1 VDCNRLIF
9 NYRKLAPFASPVGMG
24 CMFMVEE
31 ARKMHKLKYPTI
43 LIILIMVFSLTGL
56 SMKVSARPLAQ
67 IAPPM
72 GLAGSYSVLAHTGV
86 TNSGPTSM
94 TGDLGSDG
102 GSIGLVGVTVGPPGT
117 VRTAADALSAQGAAN
132 VTAVSGSPSLESQGP
147 DNTLLSSELSGRTL
161 THGVYTVPGVALL
174 SGGVLTLDGQGV
186 FIFLTNGLTASG
198 TVSLINGADACN
210 VFWRDASSV
219 AINNSGASGSFVG
232 TIIALTSIT
241 FNTGARLEGRAIA
254 QNGNVTL
261 LSNTITG
268 PSCATTTTTALSA
281 GSIATGGSAYDT
293 ATLTGTN
300 SSTAGG
306 TVTYNV
312 YSDIACTTLAQSS
325 GPLPV
330 IGGALPNS
338 NSVTFSSAG
347 TYYWRAAYSGDPL
360 HQASASACR
369 AEVLTVSST
378 PLSLPVT
385 GFAPNR
391 VTGLPDQ
398 STDKAYAAMG
408 DLWLEIP
415 RLGVQMDI
423 VGVPETGGT
432 WDVSWLGK
440 QAGWLN
446 GSAFPTW
453 AGNSVLTGHVWNADN
468 TVGPFRYINT
478 LWWGDK
484 VIVHAW
490 GAKYVYEVRSV
501 TQVGPGNTAAMMK
514 HETIPWVTLVTCRGY
529 DQASDSYKYR
539 VLVRA
544 VLIEVK

>member
-1 VDCNRLIF
+1 MREQKYLTIF
-9 NYRKLAPFASPVGMG
+9 
-24 CMFMVEE
+24 
-31 ARKMHKLKYPTI
+31 
-43 LIILIMVFSLTGL
+43 IILVMALSLAGP
-56 SMKVSARPLAQ
+56 VSNVAARPLAQ
-67 IAPPM
+67 IAPPL

-86 TNSGPTSM
+86 TNSGPTTIS
-94 TGDLGSDG
+94 GDLGSDG
-102 GSIGLVGVTVGPPGT
+102 GSLGGGITVGGVT
-117 VRTAADALSAQGAAN
+117 RTPAEALAAQGAAN
-132 VTAVSGSPSLESQGP
+132 VAAVSGANSLESQGP
-147 DNTLLSSELSGRTL
+147 GTTLLSSELAGRTL
-161 THGVYTVPGVALL
+161 THGVYTVPAVGLL
-174 SGGVLTLDGQGV
+174 SGGVLTLDGPGV

-198 TVSLINGADACN
+198 TVSLINGADPCN

-219 AINNSGASGSFVG
+219 GITGGSFVG
-232 TIIALTSIT
+232 TIIALTAIT
-241 FNTGARLEGRAIA
+241 FGTGATLNGRAIA
-254 QNGNVTL
+254 QNANVTL

-281 GSIATGGSAYDT
+281 GSITAGGTAYDT
-293 ATLTGTN
+293 ATLTGGN

-325 GPLPV
+325 GPFPV
-330 IGGALPNS
+330 IGGTLPNS
-338 NSVTFSSAG
+338 NSLTFSSAG
-347 TYYWRAAYSGDPL
+347 TYYWRAAYGGDTL
-360 HQASASACR
+360 HLASTSACG
-369 AEVLTVSST
+369 AEVLTVTAPAPT
-378 PLSLPVT
+378 PTPVLLPVT

-391 VTGLPDQ
+391 VTVLANQ
-398 STDKAYAAMG
+398 SADKAYSAMG

-415 RLGVQMDI
+415 KLGVQMNI
-423 VGVPETGGT
+423 VGVPETDGT

-490 GAKYVYEVRSV
+490 GAQYIYEVRSV
-501 TQVGPGNTAAMMK
+501 TQVGPGSTAAMMK